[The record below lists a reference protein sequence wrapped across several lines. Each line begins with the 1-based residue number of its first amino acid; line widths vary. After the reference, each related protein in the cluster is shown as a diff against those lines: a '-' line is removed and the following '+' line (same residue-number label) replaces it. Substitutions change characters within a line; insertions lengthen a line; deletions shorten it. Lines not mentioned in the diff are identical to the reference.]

1 MMSCADA
8 GESQPTPPCAWR
20 DTLGPRP
27 NSGSVSSSNMTSAP
41 PDKPGYDKSKKWS
54 NRDPQPLRRRGSRLW
69 DPTGRLATDM
79 EFCARGVVAHIP
91 PKTTSGARG
100 ASDQFP
106 SGASSRTYSPT
117 DWLE

>member
-69 DPTGRLATDM
+69 DPTGRLHTEI
-79 EFCARGVVAHIP
+79 EFGARGVVPHRAHNG
-91 PKTTSGARG
+91 TSGQGSPRRG
-100 ASDQFP
+100 EMWATTTLAQNS
-106 SGASSRTYSPT
+106 
-117 DWLE
+117 